1 MDSMFSA
8 MQDRLREAFTELVS
22 STSAKFVEIAPQL
35 LFTLI
40 VLVVGVIVAHLSY
53 KLVLKLSDVV
63 GLDKLAGKVN
73 IDRALRLIGIRRT
86 LSRILGLLVYWFA
99 VFFVLLLLSKT
110 LDLGTASDAI
120 GAIVSYIPNLI
131 IGLLLLVFGLL
142 IGRFLRDIVS
152 SALVRTGVTASTILG
167 HLTQVVI
174 ILFACLLALR
184 QIGFDVSIITTN
196 VAIILAVLLATSGL
210 ALSMGLR
217 PLLEQAFC
225 SRQLKQLLKV
235 GDHIELNG
243 VSGTVVAITLT
254 HVVLQNAHGDLL
266 VPANDFFVHH
276 FIRQSDNR

>member
-1 MDSMFSA
+1 

-22 STSAKFVEIAPQL
+22 STSAKFVEIAPQIL
-35 LFTLI
+35 LTLI
-40 VLVVGVIVAHLSY
+40 VLVAGVIVAHLAY
-53 KLVLKLSDVV
+53 KLVLKLSDVM

-73 IDRALRLIGIRRT
+73 IDRALRLIGIRRA

-99 VFFVLLLLSKT
+99 IFFVLLLLSKT

-131 IGLLLLVFGLL
+131 IGLFLLVFGLL

-266 VPANDFFVHH
+266 VPANDFFAHH